1 VDDLD
6 AAEEK
11 ALALGASKPS
21 EQPNA
26 SQWRVLLDPGGHPFD
41 ICLKG

>member
-1 VDDLD
+1 MDDLD

-21 EQPNA
+21 EQPNP
-26 SQWRVLLDPGGHPFD
+26 SRWRVLLDPGGHPFD